1 MNTLVCGK
9 GGVGSQGNH
18 YLHYYLIFY
27 LKHPWCRKLRN
38 SNNAT
43 SFSSNFGKQL
53 LFANNKNRVCW
64 AFLCRSQDGAWIDL
78 FENHSENS
86 IKPDLS
92 NETTVN
98 PSLFSLVNTFKMQ
111 LLKSKV
117 LLSSRFQVTKE
128 KTSSSSTMISGMI
141 KNSLVFAFHRLTFCN
156 ILLEFIFFK
165 LTPAFLHNFCI
176 TEAIL

>member
-1 MNTLVCGK
+1 
-9 GGVGSQGNH
+9 
-18 YLHYYLIFY
+18 
-27 LKHPWCRKLRN
+27 
-38 SNNAT
+38 
-43 SFSSNFGKQL
+43 
-53 LFANNKNRVCW
+53 
-64 AFLCRSQDGAWIDL
+64 L

-111 LLKSKV
+111 LLKSKD
-117 LLSSRFQVTKE
+117 LLPSRVQVTKE